1 MIWKRGNMGKKID
14 IYRTYGQKLIKLFV
28 KLLFMG
34 QKYSLTEL
42 SQMLGCSKQT
52 VLRLLNDIQRGYLID
67 IKEEYEQKKKY
78 VSLKKPALAASVM
91 PLTEN
96 DIQILQMCRAFT
108 EHLLGKTLFEEATN
122 ALLKGQAHL
131 PSAGSLSGQHFA
143 SFRPG
148 SIDYTKHHD
157 IVHSLMDAMEKS
169 RICQVTYQAIMEDKP
184 KQYFIK
190 PLKLFSH
197 HETVYLHAQ
206 KARTPGKEYHEPD
219 FNPLLAV
226 HRIKGIK
233 VTERFFKQPRNY
245 DFEKFFNE
253 NFGIMKKDV
262 FEVEVEFKGW
272 AARYVAERS
281 CSPDQKITKKG
292 KKRIVLKFTASSVEE
307 IISWVLS
314 FGEEA
319 RLIKPDNLV
328 QTIINKLE
336 LTHFAYSGQ
345 K

>member
-1 MIWKRGNMGKKID
+1 MGKKID
-14 IYRTYGQKLIKLFV
+14 LHRTYGQKLIKLFV
-28 KLLFMG
+28 KLLFTG

-52 VLRLLNDIQRGYLID
+52 VLRLLNDIQRGYLLD

-78 VSLKKPALAASVM
+78 VSLKKPVLSAPVI
-91 PLTEN
+91 PLTED
-96 DIQILQMCRAFT
+96 DIQILHMCRAFT

-131 PSAGSLSGQHFA
+131 PSIGSSSGRHFA

-148 SIDYTKHHD
+148 SIDYTQHHD

-169 RICQVTYQAIMEDKP
+169 KICQVTYQAIMEDKP
-184 KQYFIK
+184 KQFFIK

-219 FNPLLAV
+219 FDPLLAV
-226 HRIKGIK
+226 HRIKDIK
-233 VTERFFKQPRNY
+233 VTERLFKQPRGY

-253 NFGIMKKDV
+253 NFGIMKEDA

-272 AARYVAERS
+272 AARYVAERI
-281 CSPDQKITKKG
+281 CSPDQKIKNLG
-292 KKRIVLKFTASSVEE
+292 KNKIMLIFTASSEPEV
-307 IISWVLS
+307 ISWVLS

-319 RLIKPDNLV
+319 KLINPDWLAAVVALRV
-328 QTIINKLE
+328 QSMAALYNK
-336 LTHFAYSGQ
+336 
-345 K
+345 KK

>member
-1 MIWKRGNMGKKID
+1 MPKKID
-14 IYRTYGQKLIKLFV
+14 VYRTYGQKLIKLFV
-28 KLLFMG
+28 TLLFTG

-78 VSLKKPALAASVM
+78 VSLKKPSLTAPVI

-131 PSAGSLSGQHFA
+131 PSIGSLSGRHFA

-148 SIDYTKHHD
+148 SIDYTHHHD
-157 IVHSLMDAMEKS
+157 IVHSLMGAMEKS
-169 RICQVTYQAIMEDKP
+169 RICQVTYQGIMEDKP
-184 KQYFIK
+184 KQFFIK

-219 FNPLLAV
+219 YDPLLAI
-226 HRIKGIK
+226 HRIKDIK
-233 VTERFFKQPRNY
+233 VTERLFKQPRNY
-245 DFEKFFNE
+245 DFEKFFNK
-253 NFGIMKKDV
+253 NFGIRKEDA
-262 FEVEVEFKGW
+262 FEVEIEFKGW
-272 AARYVAERS
+272 AARFAAERI
-281 CSPDQKITKKG
+281 CSPDQKIKELGDNKI
-292 KKRIVLKFTASSVEE
+292 RLIFTASSEPDV
-307 IISWVLS
+307 ISWLLY

-319 RLIKPDNLV
+319 KLINPDWLV
-328 QTIINKLE
+328 EAAARKVQSMAALYN
-336 LTHFAYSGQ
+336 ARQSVW
-345 K
+345 

>member
-1 MIWKRGNMGKKID
+1 MGKKID
-14 IYRTYGQKLIKLFV
+14 VYRTYGQKLIKLFV
-28 KLLFMG
+28 SLLFTG

-52 VLRLLNDIQRGYLID
+52 VLRLLNDIRRGYRID
-67 IKEEYEQKKKY
+67 IKEEYEQKQKY
-78 VSLKKPALAASVM
+78 VSLKKPALSAPVI

-108 EHLLGKTLFEEATN
+108 EHLLGKNLFEEATN

-131 PSAGSLSGQHFA
+131 PSTGSSSGRHFA

-148 SIDYTKHHD
+148 SIDYTQYHD

-184 KQYFIK
+184 KQFFIK

-197 HETVYLHAQ
+197 NETVYLHAQ
-206 KARTPGKEYHEPD
+206 KARTPGKEYHAPD
-219 FNPLLAV
+219 YDPLLAV
-226 HRIKGIK
+226 HRIKDIK
-233 VTERFFKQPRNY
+233 VTERLFKQPRNY

-253 NFGIMKKDV
+253 NFGIRKDDV

-272 AARYVAERS
+272 AARYVAERI
-281 CSPDQKITKKG
+281 CSPDQKIKKLG
-292 KKRIVLKFTASSVEE
+292 ENKIRLIFTASSGPDV
-307 IISWVLS
+307 ISWLLS
-314 FGEEA
+314 FGEDA
-319 RLIKPDNLV
+319 ILIKPDRLV
-328 QTIINKLE
+328 KELKSKIVKL
-336 LTHFAYSGQ
+336 ADCY